1 MTNNACSSVIFGRK
15 REGQRHPSGRETAS
29 WQQLR
34 GLDSAVRG
42 VEKGTQAFLRRKQN
56 SRPLRTCWTALGIEW
71 DAGTGVSQVSEQEVI
86 IPFGQI

>member
-1 MTNNACSSVIFGRK
+1 MHAHRSFSGGKGKDNATRPDE
-15 REGQRHPSGRETAS
+15 R
-29 WQQLR
+29 QLR
-34 GLDSAVRG
+34 GNNCAAWIVLCEVWKKAP
-42 VEKGTQAFLRRKQN
+42 KHFLRRKQN